1 MHSLRSGWAQKLS
14 VTNIQFRDN
23 MKLKKE
29 VWMLWSVL
37 EGETK
42 YSQKEIQQQNVEQR
56 LKKGH
61 LETDPLGDSS
71 HIQSPNP
78 DTLWMPRS
86 AWWQEPYLVVSKE
99 ALPVSDKYRG
109 GCWQCPPSLNMGTP
123 VEELKKGLKELKG
136 LKTLSKN
143 IPTNQTFL
151 ELPGTK
157 PTTKESTWRDP
168 WFQLHM

>member
-1 MHSLRSGWAQKLS
+1 
-14 VTNIQFRDN
+14 
-23 MKLKKE
+23 
-29 VWMLWSVL
+29 
-37 EGETK
+37 
-42 YSQKEIQQQNVEQR
+42 
-56 LKKGH
+56 
-61 LETDPLGDSS
+61 
-71 HIQSPNP
+71 
-78 DTLWMPRS
+78 
-86 AWWQEPYLVVSKE
+86 
-99 ALPVSDKYRG
+99 
-109 GCWQCPPSLNMGTP
+109 MGTP